1 MKKLSNIF
9 ALVVVIL
16 GFFAVF
22 NSYAQE
28 GLSVDFE
35 GEKQVKNKLL
45 GVTPEEDNLV
55 TNNTSQFQG
64 ALTTATATLVP
75 NIFEGYGDVDAM
87 DNVSPMIKGGV
98 ISSIDRSM
106 NTLYMSTPT
115 INVFAHLAE
124 EWIPAYDRTSS
135 GIYAAQQ
142 SGYEELMDSGIAD
155 IWASM
160 RNISYVFFILVML
173 AAGFMIMF
181 RHKLGGQ
188 TLVTLGNALPN
199 VIISLILVTFSFA
212 IAGIIIDLGGV
223 LMVIVQDVLG
233 LSDYISTHSLWS
245 LMSVFFH
252 GTGKILGVVGVG
264 GAALATTII
273 GILGILGI
281 IGASATNPVGWFILG
296 GVGIITLAVILLIV
310 GVVLVGSVMVLIT
323 LVKAYVG
330 ILLNVILAPLQLAVA
345 AIPGNQEMIKTW
357 FNNLMRNVMVF
368 PVVFFLINLP
378 LAIADKTNLNLGF
391 PEKLVYVDSISDANG
406 MDGLAA
412 LFVFILQIIIFF
424 YAAQAPKYLE
434 AIFPPSSPKA
444 VQEGMAAAKGGL
456 SKIPL
461 VGGLFK

>member
-9 ALVVVIL
+9 ALVIVII
-16 GFFAVF
+16 GFFTVF
-22 NSYAQE
+22 NAYAQE
-28 GLSVDFE
+28 GLTVDFE
-35 GEKQVKNKLL
+35 GEKEVKNTLL
-45 GVTPEEDNLV
+45 GVIAEEDNLV

-64 ALTTATATLVP
+64 ALTTATATLLP
-75 NIFEGYGDVDAM
+75 DIFVGNEDVKAM
-87 DNVSPMIKGGV
+87 ENVSPIIKNGV
-98 ISSIDRSM
+98 ISSLDNSM

-115 INVFAHLAE
+115 INVYAHLAE
-124 EWIPAYDRTSS
+124 EWVPAYDSTSS
-135 GIYAAQQ
+135 SIYAAQD
-142 SGYEELMDSGIAD
+142 SGYDELMDSGIAD

-223 LMVIVQDVLG
+223 MMILVQDVLG
-233 LSDYISTHSLWS
+233 LTDYVSTHSLWS
-245 LMSVFFH
+245 LMGVFFH
-252 GTGKILGVVGVG
+252 GTGRVLGFSVTG

-273 GILGILGI
+273 GILGIFGI
-281 IGASATNPVGWFILG
+281 IGASATNPIGWFVLG
-296 GVGIITLAVILLIV
+296 GAGIITLAVILLIV
-310 GVVLVGSVMVLIT
+310 GVVFVGSVMVLIT

-378 LAIADKTNLNLGF
+378 LAIADKANLNLGF
-391 PEKLVYVDSISDANG
+391 PEKLVYVDSIPDANA
-406 MDGLAA
+406 MDSLTAIFI
-412 LFVFILQIIIFF
+412 FVLQIIIFF

-434 AIFPPSSPKA
+434 AVFPPSSPKA
-444 VQEGMAAAKGGL
+444 VQEGLSAAKGGL